1 MQGISPIIKNL
12 TTEKS
17 SLAQANKQYTFL
29 VRLDANKVLIKK
41 AIKDLYGVEADKVTI
56 SIMPKKVRF
65 LGSKGKVFTKR
76 AKIKKA
82 TVSIKEG
89 KTIDPNKFKDSKKK

>member
-1 MQGISPIIKNL
+1 MRNISPIIKSI

-29 VRLDANKVLIKK
+29 VKPEATKIDIKK
-41 AIKDLYGVEADKVTI
+41 AVKEIYGADVAKIQI
-56 SIMPKKVRF
+56 SIMPKKIRLVGR
-65 LGSKGKVFTKR
+65 GRVFTKR
-76 AKIKKA
+76 NKIKKA
-82 TVSIKEG
+82 TVSIKGG